1 MKIVMVQP
9 DEDFV
14 DAFSDEQKRVYFA
27 FKKSVDKVCPV
38 MVNNAVRPI
47 QACNEHLVDG
57 SRYCI
62 SYITAHTDTGAAG
75 VRYAIKAGLT
85 VYNASQWNIG
95 FL

>member
-1 MKIVMVQP
+1 MVQP

-27 FKKSVDKVCPV
+27 LKRSVDKVRPV
-38 MVNNAVRPI
+38 MVNNAAQPI
-47 QACNEHLVDG
+47 HACNKHLVDG

-62 SYITAHTDTGAAG
+62 SYITAQTDTGAAG